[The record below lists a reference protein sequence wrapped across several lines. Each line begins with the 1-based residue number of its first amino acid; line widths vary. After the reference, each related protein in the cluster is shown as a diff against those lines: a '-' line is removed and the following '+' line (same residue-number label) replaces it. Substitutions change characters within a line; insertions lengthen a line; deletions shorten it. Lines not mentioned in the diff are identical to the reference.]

1 MTSINTN
8 AGALSARNAALSA
21 TLKMETSM
29 GRLSSGYRINTAA
42 DDAAGL
48 SVASKMTGQLGGIKM
63 GIRNAQDGIGLIQ
76 TAEAGVQE
84 IRNMVLRIREL
95 AVQMANGIYAD
106 SPDRSNADL
115 EVTALLTQID
125 LIADNTKFNGVAL
138 LSGGFS
144 LDIHAGSTTA
154 ERIRVQISSVTI
166 SGISMLTGNVG
177 VDGVTASLSTIEL
190 ADAAI
195 NALGSRLATLGSL
208 QNRLTFSINNLSK
221 SSTTTE
227 QAMGRIMDADFAQ
240 ETSELSKSQILNQA
254 ATAMLAQANQSKQSI
269 LALLRQRWV
278 DSRE

>member
-8 AGALSARNAALSA
+8 AGALSARNAALGA
-21 TLKMETSM
+21 TASMERAM
-29 GRLSSGYRINTAA
+29 GRLSSGLRINTAA

-84 IRNMVLRIREL
+84 IRNMVLRVREL
-95 AVQMANGIYAD
+95 AVQMANGIYAN
-106 SPDRSNADL
+106 SPDRSNANL

-125 LIADNTKFNGVAL
+125 LIADNTKFNGIAL
-138 LSGGFS
+138 LNGGFS

-154 ERIRVQISSVTI
+154 ERVLVSIDSVTI
-166 SGISMLTGNVG
+166 SGVG
-177 VDGVTASLSTIEL
+177 LASGATTIVSVSSVAASLSTIAV
-190 ADAAI
+190 ADTAI
-195 NALGSRLATLGSL
+195 NTLGSRLATLGSL
-208 QNRLTFSINNLSK
+208 QNRLSFSINNLSK
-221 SSTTTE
+221 SATTTE

-269 LALLRQRWV
+269 LALLQ
-278 DSRE
+278 